1 MQLLDGKKVREE
13 RTPVLVKRL
22 KALSFVPCLV
32 IIQIGN
38 RLDSTAFI
46 SAKKAFAKKLGV
58 KEIHIQL
65 EEKVTGKEIISVIQK
80 YNEDQ
85 EVQGIILQLPLP
97 IQIDSDEVID
107 AILPSKDIDGLTSYN
122 VKRWMN
128 GHENAFMP
136 ATTRGIKELLEYY
149 SIDLFGKK
157 VTMVGRSSLVGK
169 PTAFMCLNQ
178 NATVTI
184 CHSKTVELVNE
195 TKKADILIVAIGK
208 PGFIG
213 KTFVSKGQVVI
224 DVGITRLSDGKLS
237 GDVNFEEAKS
247 IVGSLT
253 PVPGGVGQMTVL
265 ALFENL
271 VDACYN
277 EKN

>member
-13 RTPVLVKRL
+13 RTPVLVERL

-38 RLDSTAFI
+38 REDSTAFI
-46 SAKKAFAKKLGV
+46 AAKKAFAKKLGV

-80 YNEDQ
+80 YNGDK

-97 IQIDSDEVID
+97 IHIDSDEVID

-136 ATTRGIKELLEYY
+136 ATTRGIKELLEHY

-157 VTMVGRSSLVGK
+157 VTIVGRSSLVGK
-169 PTAFMCLNQ
+169 PTALMCLNQ

-184 CHSKTVELVNE
+184 CHSKTVGLENE
-195 TKKADILIVAIGK
+195 TKKADVLIVAIGK
-208 PGFIG
+208 PSFIG

-224 DVGITRLSDGKLS
+224 DVGITRLSNGKLS
-237 GDVNFEEAKS
+237 GDVNFEEAKN

-277 EKN
+277 GKN